1 MAQCTGNCFKCDL
14 VPEQDKM
21 ACCSIQT
28 LRNVIEVKALLKQ
41 AQADKPSA
49 NLSGI
54 PIFDNEPDTPAG
66 DSSGETK

>member
-28 LRNVIEVKALLKQ
+28 LRNVIEVKAPFEAGSGRQ
-41 AQADKPSA
+41 AFSKSFWHT
-49 NLSGI
+49 NL
-54 PIFDNEPDTPAG
+54 
-66 DSSGETK
+66 